1 MSDKSLKKTVPA
13 HISKEIGLRIAKGLL
28 HPNEH
33 LVEASIAEEFKTSR
47 APVREALLMLEKD
60 GLVTR
65 LPHRGFVV
73 RKFTNEE
80 FHQMYDATFRL
91 EEIAV
96 IKAVE
101 KLTPDNLA
109 ELEQIMAQ
117 QKIAVD
123 SRDVVRYYEL
133 NEKFHLLIFTIAGND
148 FLTEMHQSLRRSS
161 RALSMLSIGQGNNME
176 LSYEEHAMQLKAI
189 KSGEIDAAIRGI
201 RMQESRSLRTL
212 DIFY

>member
-1 MSDKSLKKTVPA
+1 MSNKISKKTVPA
-13 HISKEIGLRIAKGLL
+13 HISKEIGSRIAKGHL

-33 LVEASIAEEFKTSR
+33 LIEASIAEEFKTSR
-47 APVREALLMLEKD
+47 APVREALLMLEKE

-96 IKAVE
+96 IKAID
-101 KLTPDNLA
+101 KLTPGDIA
-109 ELEQIMAQ
+109 KLEDIMAQ
-117 QKIAVD
+117 QKMAVD
-123 SRDVVRYYEL
+123 NRDVARYYEL
-133 NEKFHLLIFTIAGND
+133 NEQFHLLIFKIAGNY

-176 LSYEEHAMQLKAI
+176 LSYEEHTLQLEAI
-189 KSGEIDAAIRGI
+189 RNGDADTAVRGI
-201 RMQESRSLRTL
+201 RQQESRSLRTL
-212 DIFY
+212 DVFY